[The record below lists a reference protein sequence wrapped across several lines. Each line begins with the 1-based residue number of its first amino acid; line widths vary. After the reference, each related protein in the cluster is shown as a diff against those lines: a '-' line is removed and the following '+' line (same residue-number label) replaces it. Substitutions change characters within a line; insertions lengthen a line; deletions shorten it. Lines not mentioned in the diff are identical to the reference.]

1 MIMREPKWAA
11 HLERGGSNFGEDPG
25 RYCIWDFVTL
35 RLIRGMGLVD
45 FTGLGFADICDQG

>member
-1 MIMREPKWAA
+1 MIMSEPKWAA

-35 RLIRGMGLVD
+35 CLIRGMGLVD